1 MHAFHDRRRGSSF
14 RRRFARTCAAAL
26 LAATWPVAWAQTT
39 LVNVSYDVMRDF
51 YVELNTAFA
60 RTWKE
65 RAGTDVTV
73 QMSHGGARG
82 QARAVAAGLDADV
95 VTMNEASDIDELAQ
109 RGALVPPHWSA
120 RLPDRSAPFTSVTV
134 FLVRKGNPKAVR
146 DWSDL
151 VRPDIQVLVPSGR
164 TSGNGRYAYLNAW
177 QYAWRQAAAAGLPNP
192 AAEAER
198 FVTSMFRNVLALD
211 SDGPLSNISF
221 MRRALGDVLVTFE
234 NEALLVAKEYGR
246 GNFEVVYPSLSI
258 VVEPPVAVVDKVAT
272 RRGTREVAQAYVDFL
287 YSAQGQDI
295 AARNYLRP
303 RNAAVRQQYAAQ
315 FPPIVTFTV
324 DESFGGWQRVQKAHF
339 DDGGIFERVMAAAGK

>member
-1 MHAFHDRRRGSSF
+1 MHACHDRRLALSF
-14 RRRFARTCAAAL
+14 RRRCMRAGAAL
-26 LAATWPVAWAQTT
+26 LLAAAVPVAWAQTT

-51 YVELNTAFA
+51 YADVNAAFA
-60 RTWKE
+60 RAWRE

-82 QARAVAAGLDADV
+82 QARAVADGLDADV
-95 VTMNEASDIDELAQ
+95 VTMNEASDIDQLAQ
-109 RGALVPPHWSA
+109 RGALVPAHWSA

-151 VRPDIQVLVPSGR
+151 VRPDIQVLVPSAR

-177 QYAWRQAAAAGLPNP
+177 QYAWRQSAAAGQANP
-192 AAEAER
+192 ATEAER
-198 FVTSMFRNVLALD
+198 FVTSLFRNVLALD
-211 SDGPLSNISF
+211 SDGPVANITF

-234 NEALLVAKEYGR
+234 NEALLIAKEYGR

-303 RNAAVRQQYAAQ
+303 RNAAVLRQYAAQ
-315 FPPIVTFTV
+315 FPPIVSFTV

-339 DDGGIFERVMAAAGK
+339 DDGGIYDRVMAAAGK